1 MKKIKTLIFMSKFQ
15 RRGTRPPAPGSERQF
30 VVLIFR
36 TYLVVT
42 EYSSLTY
49 GAGRQII
56 SQLIKSRTKDVI

>member
-1 MKKIKTLIFMSKFQ
+1 MSKFQ
-15 RRGTRPPAPGSERQF
+15 SLGARLSAPGSERQF

-49 GAGRQII
+49 SAGRQII

>member
-1 MKKIKTLIFMSKFQ
+1 MSKFQ
-15 RRGTRPPAPGSERQF
+15 SLGARLSAPGSERQF

-56 SQLIKSRTKDVI
+56 SQL